1 MRDLWYIEGVTK
13 VSVEEY
19 YRREFCFFL
28 FTARAQKQDKVG
40 NTIFKK
46 HTKGKLASCLKKFV
60 APVGEALV
68 TVTGLLR
75 ICTGRVFEPINK
87 QVLVFLQDKKLAKNN
102 IGLENM
108 EK

>member
-46 HTKGKLASCLKKFV
+46 HTKGKIGELSKEIRRTSRRGIGDSHRLASHLHRPCL
-60 APVGEALV
+60 
-68 TVTGLLR
+68 
-75 ICTGRVFEPINK
+75 
-87 QVLVFLQDKKLAKNN
+87 
-102 IGLENM
+102 
-108 EK
+108 